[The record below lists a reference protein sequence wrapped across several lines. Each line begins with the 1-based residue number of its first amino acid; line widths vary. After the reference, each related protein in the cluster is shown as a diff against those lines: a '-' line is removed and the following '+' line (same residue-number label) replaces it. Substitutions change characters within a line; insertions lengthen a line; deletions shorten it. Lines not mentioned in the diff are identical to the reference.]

1 MSGFRKIIPFFCVFS
16 ILFSLAPVPANAAGS
31 EWGIYSFWDQA
42 FKDFEQWLG
51 LNPEATPA
59 EYEGFGGG
67 ARDGGGF
74 MNYWRSDSPTCTSSD
89 APGGYHYIDPDDRG
103 GGAGVESG
111 ENVYMPRCLYCHELF
126 KISGDS
132 IAEAYK
138 NYLNSLENTVVSF
151 GGPGLRCYPSSFVNM
166 AEVSSLSDIQQEPG
180 DWNSSQQTRYFPDP
194 YTMVQ
199 TSITGSFYHS
209 YVNVYFQVP
218 VSGNYFI
225 SWPANVYSSSSFN
238 ILSWGKDQYYGL
250 KYPGSDYS
258 SPAISTQSYY
268 FSSDVIYAFQVY
280 PYASLKYGYLT
291 THATSVSL
299 IPDESTFSGAVIDAS
314 DMNSRPTIISGNYGI
329 IGDDGQIIKVDTST
343 IINETNNTYTNPSA
357 GTTSTITD
365 WTYDY
370 SDRSYNVTLES
381 GDTVTVTYGDEVI
394 LIQEGDTTYNIYYI
408 TQGTGGGG
416 EEEPGTDTCQHT
428 YSSSVT
434 REPTCTVPGQ
444 TTYTCSLCG
453 HTYTESIPSTGHTWT
468 VLQSVTTEYDQEG
481 NLIQQG
487 YTLYQCSI
495 CGEQYKDEDG
505 TGPPGSGEDGG
516 GESIWDKLGN
526 FLGGL
531 FGGVI
536 GIIEAVLGK
545 ILDALAALTAMIAE
559 RLAAV
564 VELVLSFFD
573 EIPHL
578 FVGFLGFLGALFPF
592 LPEEVMLLLTFGIA
606 VLVFIGIIKALRR

>member
-16 ILFSLAPVPANAAGS
+16 ILFSLAPVPASAAGS

-103 GGAGVESG
+103 GGAGVEGG

-132 IAEAYK
+132 LGEAYD
-138 NYLNSLENTVVSF
+138 NYVSELPAS
-151 GGPGLRCYPSSFVNM
+151 GIDSNGYLYWTPS
-166 AEVSSLSDIQQEPG
+166 
-180 DWNSSQQTRYFPDP
+180 
-194 YTMVQ
+194 
-199 TSITGSFYHS
+199 
-209 YVNVYFQVP
+209 
-218 VSGNYFI
+218 
-225 SWPANVYSSSSFN
+225 
-238 ILSWGKDQYYGL
+238 
-250 KYPGSDYS
+250 
-258 SPAISTQSYY
+258 
-268 FSSDVIYAFQVY
+268 FS
-280 PYASLKYGYLT
+280 YGYLYELSSF
-291 THATSVSL
+291 ASNQYFYWGNTSQTSSYANPPSVVSEFNPIIL
-299 IPDESTFSGAVIDAS
+299 SFTRRNAKCVGTCVIVCSDIAPVDGYYYSSNLAFSGYYILDEVRYEFTSSDISYSDTGLFYTAGTSYSDSFSSKRFYAEADYCYCRFDLAPIRVKPLSGLIDLGS
-314 DMNSRPTIISGNYGI
+314 DTVYNINSRPTSVTGDYGI

-343 IINETNNTYTNPSA
+343 IINETNNTYTNPST

-453 HTYTESIPSTGHTWT
+453 HTYTESIPATGHTWT

>member
-1 MSGFRKIIPFFCVFS
+1 MKASSAGFSRCYRYAGEWIQFDRCTGNDIGGTYPKDIVNII
-16 ILFSLAPVPANAAGS
+16 
-31 EWGIYSFWDQA
+31 
-42 FKDFEQWLG
+42 
-51 LNPEATPA
+51 NPYDLLIE
-59 EYEGFGGG
+59 
-67 ARDGGGF
+67 
-74 MNYWRSDSPTCTSSD
+74 
-89 APGGYHYIDPDDRG
+89 PDDQ
-103 GGAGVESG
+103 S
-111 ENVYMPRCLYCHELF
+111 
-126 KISGDS
+126 
-132 IAEAYK
+132 
-138 NYLNSLENTVVSF
+138 VVSNA
-151 GGPGLRCYPSSFVNM
+151 Y
-166 AEVSSLSDIQQEPG
+166 
-180 DWNSSQQTRYFPDP
+180 
-194 YTMVQ
+194 
-199 TSITGSFYHS
+199 
-209 YVNVYFQVP
+209 
-218 VSGNYFI
+218 
-225 SWPANVYSSSSFN
+225 
-238 ILSWGKDQYYGL
+238 
-250 KYPGSDYS
+250 
-258 SPAISTQSYY
+258 AI
-268 FSSDVIYAFQVY
+268 
-280 PYASLKYGYLT
+280 
-291 THATSVSL
+291 
-299 IPDESTFSGAVIDAS
+299 
-314 DMNSRPTIISGNYGI
+314 NSRPTSVTGDYGI

-343 IINETNNTYTNPSA
+343 IINETNNTYTNPST

-381 GDTVTVTYGDEVI
+381 GGTVSVTYGDETI

-408 TQGTGGGG
+408 TQGTGSGG

-453 HTYTESIPSTGHTWT
+453 HTYTESIPATGHTWT

-481 NLIQQG
+481 NLVKQG

-578 FVGFLGFLGALFPF
+578 FAGFLGFLGALFPF